1 VYLVTHFVTFGE
13 SPGATSKAR
22 FRRHSGATSRKRNA
36 AGGPWLLAQRG
47 ATQFVRR
54 RVAILGK
61 VTDIPGE
68 PRRSAAPLAA
78 DELRGS
84 EYYKMSDEV
93 H

>member
-1 VYLVTHFVTFGE
+1 MVGRHPDYVKKVQCGRWPL
-13 SPGATSKAR
+13 AAR
-22 FRRHSGATSRKRNA
+22 PK
-36 AGGPWLLAQRG
+36 G

-78 DELRGS
+78 DELGGS
-84 EYYKMSDEV
+84 ECYKMSDEV